1 METKSSRLQEMF
13 RETEMRKSA
22 KERGDMAQADEIRKS
37 INTTFGQTLV
47 APVIIDYGFDV
58 LIHPD
63 LQYNEEFKKA
73 AKHLAEVA
81 EKAMK
86 EGKQERARMVK
97 RVMEQPYGRAFRI
110 EG

>member
-1 METKSSRLQEMF
+1 
-13 RETEMRKSA
+13 MRKNA
-22 KERGDMAQADEIRKS
+22 KERGDMIQANEIKKS
-37 INTTFGQTLV
+37 INVTFGQTLV

-86 EGKQERARMVK
+86 EGKEERSRMVK